1 MPKIILSEKKCN
13 FNELTNNV
21 MKMER
26 KYQICFENENVK
38 KMYEELIQHKCER
51 HEHPMVFRNMKQ
63 LDTHCRRD
71 HELFFCDLCTNHLK
85 VRKYICTYQHS
96 YIDTELFRSKLK

>member
-85 VRKYICTYQHS
+85 VRKYIWTYQHS
-96 YIDTELFRSKLK
+96 YKDRVV

>member
-1 MPKIILSEKKCN
+1 
-13 FNELTNNV
+13 
-21 MKMER
+21 
-26 KYQICFENENVK
+26 
-38 KMYEELIQHKCER
+38 MYEELIQHKCER

-85 VRKYICTYQHS
+85 VRKYIWTYQHS
-96 YIDTELFRSKLK
+96 YKDRVVKIQTQILNEEFILDFFT